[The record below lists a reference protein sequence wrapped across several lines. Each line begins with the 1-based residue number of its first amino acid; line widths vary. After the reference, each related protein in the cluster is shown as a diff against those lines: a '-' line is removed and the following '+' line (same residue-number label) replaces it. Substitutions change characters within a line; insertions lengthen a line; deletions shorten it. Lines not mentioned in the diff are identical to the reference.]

1 MSVARVKM
9 KVKEDSTRDEWLSH
23 NYGGDGRESKDL
35 ILYIISVALRKS
47 CAKDKEYGSGVEL
60 WD

>member
-1 MSVARVKM
+1 MKLKGKTVLEMSGYQITVGVRG
-9 KVKEDSTRDEWLSH
+9 EIL
-23 NYGGDGRESKDL
+23 KDL

>member
-1 MSVARVKM
+1 MG
-9 KVKEDSTRDEWLSH
+9 WLSD

-47 CAKDKEYGSGVEL
+47 CAKDKEYGSGVGYGIKGEITNCRE
-60 WD
+60 WKYCYQ

>member
-1 MSVARVKM
+1 M
-9 KVKEDSTRDEWLSH
+9 KVKEDSTRDEWLSD